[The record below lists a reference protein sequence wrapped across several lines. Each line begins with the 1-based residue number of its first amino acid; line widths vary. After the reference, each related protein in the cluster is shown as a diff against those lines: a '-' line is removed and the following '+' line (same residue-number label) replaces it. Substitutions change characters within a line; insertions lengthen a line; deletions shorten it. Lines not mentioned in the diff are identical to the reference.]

1 MGSQWVVGLAP
12 AVVTSHTPQG
22 RADKLCTMTQKYDL
36 GAAPSWGQRLIGIE
50 GLRGLAAAMVII
62 THTNQR
68 MAPDAGPDWLGTVAN
83 LGGQGLTLFF
93 ALSGFLLYR
102 PFASAMVNGTS
113 FPELRRYF
121 NNRALRIFPGYVAIF
136 LIVALVA
143 GVAYLR
149 PAELGEVSVAGDQPV
164 GYMTDPLLL
173 ISNALMLQTLIP
185 TAIKTGIPVAWS
197 LTVELVFYIVMPLM
211 ALIAF
216 KLIGRARKSPV
227 LWASLP
233 IAAMLVIGLAGKFWY
248 ALITNPANRAE
259 EYYLEWGGNWTAV
272 LARSFLYHADLFAYG
287 MIAALVL
294 CLYKSGTIT
303 PETLQRYR
311 WAALAAGVVCV
322 PIAWK
327 FGYSNSGFAVLSGAV
342 ILFVSTPN
350 VRNQPGQLSGILE
363 ARPFKIAGTISYSA
377 YLWHM
382 PVILLLQKFGL
393 ALPDTI
399 PGWIGNTLIVLAIT
413 ALLSAVTYKFIEKPP
428 MAFKKRTD
436 SARRR
441 AVPVPV

>member
-1 MGSQWVVGLAP
+1 
-12 AVVTSHTPQG
+12 
-22 RADKLCTMTQKYDL
+22 MTQKYDL

-50 GLRGLAAAMVII
+50 GLRGLAAVMVII

-68 MAPDAGPDWLGTVAN
+68 MAPEAGPEWLGTVAN

-102 PFASAMVNGTS
+102 PFASAMVSGTR
-113 FPELRRYF
+113 FPQLGRYF
-121 NNRALRIFPGYVAIF
+121 FNRALRIFPGYVAIF

-149 PAELGEVSVAGDQPV
+149 PAEMGEVSVAGDQPV
-164 GYMTDPLLL
+164 GFMTDPLLL
-173 ISNALMLQTLIP
+173 ISNALMLQTLVP

-197 LTVELVFYIVMPLM
+197 LTVELVFYVVMPML
-211 ALIAF
+211 ALLGF
-216 KLIGRARKSPV
+216 RLIGWARKSAA
-227 LWASLP
+227 LWVSLP

-248 ALITNPANRAE
+248 SLITNPASRAE

-287 MIAALVL
+287 MIAALVF
-294 CLYKSGTIT
+294 CLYESGKIT
-303 PETLQRYR
+303 TETLQRYR
-311 WAALAAGVVCV
+311 WVALAAGVVCV

-327 FGYSNSGFAVLSGAV
+327 LGYSNSGFAVLSGAV
-342 ILFVSTPN
+342 ILFVATPN
-350 VRNQPGQLSGILE
+350 VRNHPGQFAE
-363 ARPFKIAGTISYSA
+363 ALDTIPFKFAGAISYSA

-382 PVILLLQKFGL
+382 PVILLLQKFDL

-399 PGWIGNTLIVLAIT
+399 SGWIGNTLIVLAVT
-413 ALLSAVTYKFIEKPP
+413 TLFSAVTYNFIEKPS
-428 MAFKKRTD
+428 MALKKRTD
-436 SARRR
+436 SAKRR
-441 AVPVPV
+441 AIPASG